1 MWFSFSYT
9 IIIYGSSCYKC
20 HYFQVIKWV
29 AIIFVNIVTHF
40 LLYRPW
46 KPTQPKNTLKP
57 LKLSKPEV
65 RPLKKPKPS
74 KLMPNFG
81 SLLNKNPPSFKQKF
95 NFKLKKRPSVF
106 KTHLQVRSPCAAA
119 MSCVKSKGLWVSE

>member
-1 MWFSFSYT
+1 MLFCFSYT

-20 HYFQVIKWV
+20 HYFQVIIINGLT
-29 AIIFVNIVTHF
+29 IIFVNSDTHC

-46 KPTQPKNTLKP
+46 KATQPKNTSKP
-57 LKLSKPEV
+57 SKLSKPEV

-81 SLLNKNPPSFKQKF
+81 SLLNKNPQSFKQKF

-106 KTHLQVRSPCAAA
+106 KTRLKVRSPCAAA
-119 MSCVKSKGLWVSE
+119 MSCVKSKGL